1 MIPRTQAADP
11 ATKPADAAGFRFVRG
26 NGIAWFDYLLIIGIM
41 MAPMTGLRLWKI
53 GPSELLC
60 FIWSTRYLGHF
71 MNTRFDNPLTR
82 FWWPFFLTLL
92 AGTVYCLFRYPS
104 ESSGLEGVMT
114 WFFMMYISFG
124 VYYGMKDRSRQEVL
138 RVMEKAGVFSMV
150 WYTLLLI
157 YSRAVSGY
165 LFGVRLWYGG
175 ARFAGGGRNPHQMA
189 ILALCLVFASL
200 YVLARERLRL
210 KKRALH
216 MMIAAFFTVILFL
229 TRSTTALMAL
239 FASGALFLALAAIQY
254 KQAIRDRQVL
264 TIVLLSLGALVVA
277 FGAVWLYQKFMDWVA
292 ADPNGLHRFQLF
304 AYIRD
309 PLTKSPL
316 FGLGDGTHSN
326 AGISEFHNSYLE
338 IIGMTGVIG
347 VILFIIFTFRLIK
360 TLSIDRLL
368 WALPFA
374 LYIYGLAGFGLRRL
388 PNWVF
393 IGFML
398 VLAALPQTRD
408 EAEKTWPTA
417 PESEPARHG

>member
-1 MIPRTQAADP
+1 MILHVQPVDQAPQP
-11 ATKPADAAGFRFVRG
+11 AFSAGFRFKRR
-26 NGIAWFDYLLIIGIM
+26 NGIDWFDYLLIIGIM
-41 MAPMTGLRLWKI
+41 MAPMTGLRLWKV

-60 FIWSTRYLGHF
+60 FIWSTRYLARF
-71 MNTRFDNPLTR
+71 MNTCFNNPLTR

-92 AGTVYCLFRYPS
+92 TGTVYCLFRYPD

-165 LFGVRLWYGG
+165 LFGVRLWYSGV
-175 ARFAGGGRNPHQMA
+175 RFAGGGRNPHQMA

-200 YVLARERLRL
+200 YVLVREPLGL
-210 KKRALH
+210 KKRVLH
-216 MMIAAFFTVILFL
+216 VVITSFFTVILYL

-254 KQAIRDRQVL
+254 KKAIRDRQVL

-277 FGAVWLYQKFMDWVA
+277 FGFVWLFQKFMDWVA
-292 ADPNGLHRFQLF
+292 ADPNGLHRFKLF

-309 PLTKSPL
+309 PLSKSPL

-326 AGISEFHNSYLE
+326 EGISEFHNSYLE
-338 IIGMTGVIG
+338 IIGMTGIIG
-347 VILFIIFTFRLIK
+347 VILFIVFTVRLIR
-360 TLSIDRLL
+360 TLSVDRLL
-368 WALPFA
+368 WTLPFA

-393 IGFML
+393 IAFML
-398 VLAALPQTRD
+398 VLAGMARRGEDTKTGMMAL
-408 EAEKTWPTA
+408 
-417 PESEPARHG
+417 